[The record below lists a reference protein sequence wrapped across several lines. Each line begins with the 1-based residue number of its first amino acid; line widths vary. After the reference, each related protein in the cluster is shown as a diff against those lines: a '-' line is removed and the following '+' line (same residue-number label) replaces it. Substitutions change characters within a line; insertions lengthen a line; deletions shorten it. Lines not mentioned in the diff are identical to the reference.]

1 MWATVTYFGIR
12 ISNLV
17 MEGIFYVNMYLKPL
31 EHQIIV
37 VSSI

>member
-1 MWATVTYFGIR
+1 
-12 ISNLV
+12 

-37 VSSI
+37 VSSIWGRSLEATAA